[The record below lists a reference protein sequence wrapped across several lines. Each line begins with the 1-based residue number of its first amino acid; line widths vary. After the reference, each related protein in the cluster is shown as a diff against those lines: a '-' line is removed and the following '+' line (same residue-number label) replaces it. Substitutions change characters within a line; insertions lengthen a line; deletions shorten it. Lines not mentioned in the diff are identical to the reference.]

1 MLVKYPVICHY
12 VSSLA
17 RLNQLIESEEI
28 ALLSEL
34 TSNLSR
40 VCST

>member
-1 MLVKYPVICHY
+1 MLVKYPVKCHY
-12 VSSLA
+12 VFPLA

-34 TSNLSR
+34 TSNFSR